1 MQPPSLKHVHV
12 LYIPYPLFLQSALP
26 LNSTTLLW
34 FQLISPFPS
43 SIHFLKPLSMFPE
56 IISSLPTLFFSQLF
70 KNTYWAPTT
79 YPVLGIQQWIKLKV
93 SCPALMKRETDN
105 NNKKTQTYNVRG
117 WFVLWGKNRVR
128 AERWGGCLPEPWSSS
143 PPLSM
148 RPVLCLVSFPW
159 ARGPGKA
166 SRQKAWTTLGVF
178 PFRKALAGC
187 PMSDIDLYA
196 LFSFLIV
203 YGGRASL
210 GPVTPSWS
218 KVEVLWFKF

>member
-12 LYIPYPLFLQSALP
+12 LYIPCPLFLQSALP

-34 FQLISPFPS
+34 FQRISPFPS
-43 SIHFLKPLSMFPE
+43 SIHFLKPLSVSWNHFF
-56 IISSLPTLFFSQLF
+56 IIYSFFSQLF
-70 KNTYWAPTT
+70 KYTYWAPTT

-105 NNKKTQTYNVRG
+105 NNNKNQTYNVRG
-117 WFVLWGKNRVR
+117 WFELWGKNRVR
-128 AERWGGCLPEPWSSS
+128 AERWGGCFPGSWSSS

-148 RPVLCLVSFPW
+148 SPVLCLGSPPW
-159 ARGPGKA
+159 ARGPGNA

-178 PFRKALAGC
+178 PLRKALAGC

-196 LFSFLIV
+196 LSGFLIV